1 MSWVIALEEGLE
13 DIREYL
19 LNKGFH
25 VVDWGNESLMVDAV
39 VYRGRSLAEI
49 QTEQIMSAADPIY
62 DYTGNNSFG
71 VLLVNAQNKTPQEV
85 YEIIKNRVYEHFI

>member
-19 LNKGFH
+19 RNKGLH
-25 VVDWGNESLMVDAV
+25 VVDWSNKNIRVDAV
-39 VYRGRSLAEI
+39 VYRGRSLSAI
-49 QTEQIMSAADPIY
+49 QSEQIMSATDQIY
-62 DYTGNNSFG
+62 DYTGENSFG